1 MKTKVF
7 TGNECREILPIIG
20 DDKARVITPIADSMV
35 TGKSLGHLI
44 VYKGR
49 AIDARDNR
57 KIYSKPL
64 TNKQVDAGILGSFVF
79 IGTDA
84 GFFHHLIESTFSGKF
99 GENDLLIDR
108 HFDGM
113 ISYQFVLI
121 LKNYIAKYK
130 DV

>member
-7 TGNECREILPIIG
+7 TGNECRKMLPIIG

-44 VYKGR
+44 VYKGY
-49 AIDARDNR
+49 AIDAKGE
-57 KIYSKPL
+57 KIYSRPL
-64 TNKQVDAGILGSFVF
+64 TSNQINSGILGSFMF

-84 GFFHHLIESTFSGKF
+84 EFFHHLINPNFTGKF
-99 GENDLLIDR
+99 SESDLLIDR
-108 HFDGM
+108 HYDGM
-113 ISYQFVLI
+113 ISYQFVII